1 MGMTD
6 DIDLSPQQRD
16 RIVSLLNRYL
26 PDTTVWAYGSRV
38 KWTARPQSDLDL
50 VVFANDAQS
59 MDIFHIKEAFEESDL
74 PFRVDIFSWD
84 DLPDSFHENI
94 EGLYAVLQEKRR

>member
-1 MGMTD
+1 MAVID
-6 DIDLSPQQRD
+6 AIDLSPKQRD
-16 RIVSLLNRYL
+16 TVVSLLNLYL

-50 VVFANDAQS
+50 VAFADDTQS

-84 DLPDSFHENI
+84 DLPTSFRGNI
-94 EGLYAVLQEKRR
+94 EAQHAVLQEKGH